1 MDTDTEAATNIG
13 DIPIMVDAG
22 EQAEAVDDE
31 DISLRQ
37 VSMLCEPGIANHLAS
52 LQFTDN
58 LLQVILPYHMGCEN
72 HLPVR
77 MGIHIRDED
86 ILVRLPTAASNKDL
100 MPTDEVLHD
109 RQSLRCLLDLQHTVE
124 AGVTDNHDIMDTYLG
139 KQVLADLVLH
149 IEMGEALQH
158 MRILPTVPLEEYLT
172 GTEDAADTID
182 RHLTVLEDMQVV
194 IPELVFDEECHHRM
208 DGPQETAG
216 IGDGVQ
222 GKVADDIRSL
232 IILTDLITGG
242 REERQEDL
250 VLRVLLAQ
258 LLHQGAALLEL
269 TQGGGMKPHILRLR
283 VYLLL
288 QDTDSVTLTAPH
300 LPHLLAEAAD
310 DGDTYQVEIYSEVV
324 HAQPRIS
331 MARLIR

>member
-1 MDTDTEAATNIG
+1 
-13 DIPIMVDAG
+13 
-22 EQAEAVDDE
+22 
-31 DISLRQ
+31 
-37 VSMLCEPGIANHLAS
+37 MLCEPGIANHLTS
-52 LQFTDN
+52 LQFADN

-124 AGVTDNHDIMDTYLG
+124 AGVTDNRDIMDTYLG

-158 MRILPTVPLEEYLT
+158 MRILPSVPLEEYLV
-172 GTEDAADTID
+172 GSEDAADTVD
-182 RHLTVLEDMQVV
+182 GHATVLEDMQVV
-194 IPELVFDEECHHRM
+194 IPELVFDEERHHRM
-208 DGPQETAG
+208 DGPQETTG
-216 IGDGVQ
+216 ISDGIQ

-242 REERQEDL
+242 REEREEDL
-250 VLRVLLAQ
+250 VLRMLLAQ
-258 LLHQGAALLEL
+258 LFHQGTALLEL
-269 TQGGGMKPHILRLR
+269 TQGGGMKPHILCLR
-283 VYLLL
+283 IYLLP
-288 QDTDSVTLTAPH
+288 QDTDGVTLTAPH

-310 DGDTYQVEIYSEVV
+310 DGDTYQVEIYSEVI
-324 HAQPRIS
+324 HA
-331 MARLIR
+331 